1 MNKLVLLLVLFSAQ
15 AFAYEQLMSCS
26 GKDISLDVWSFTGSK
41 NVEIKINDKSYDA
54 RRSELEEGKALL
66 IHDESNHPFVYET
79 YLEKTNGSWK
89 INKYWLCLGYY
100 FEERGC
106 VFDELRL
113 ERSTALDCK
122 ETE

>member
-1 MNKLVLLLVLFSAQ
+1 MNKIVLFFVLFSAQ
-15 AFAYEQLMSCS
+15 SFAYEQIMSCT
-26 GKDISLDVWSFTGSK
+26 GRDIGLDVWSFTGSK
-41 NVEIKINDKSYDA
+41 NVEIKINNKSYDSTRA
-54 RRSELEEGKALL
+54 ELETGKALL
-66 IHDESNHPFVYET
+66 VHDESNHPFVYET

-113 ERSTALDCK
+113 ESSTKLNCQ
-122 ETE
+122 